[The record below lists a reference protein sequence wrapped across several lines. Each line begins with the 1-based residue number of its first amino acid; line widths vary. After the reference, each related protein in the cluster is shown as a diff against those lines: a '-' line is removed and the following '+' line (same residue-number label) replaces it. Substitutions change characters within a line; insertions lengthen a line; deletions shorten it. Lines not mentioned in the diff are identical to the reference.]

1 MHSLVFSEL
10 LFMIWDWNNKV
21 CLWFSCAL
29 EVALPSFCH
38 QMLFFASKLWIFFA
52 KNRSKALNFSD
63 FRCPSLVKKYPFTG
77 KNVFYSYDFWTK
89 GPKCRTHKTDLKNDT
104 KKRTL
109 RKFSTGDQESHIPK
123 QEINSC
129 FQKSLQTHIAHK
141 AYQSVLSHLPKY
153 HFCGVNVIRPQSKL
167 ITVCYKPRML
177 CILTVGRY
185 YRCVIICK
193 G

>member
-29 EVALPSFCH
+29 EVALPSFRH

-52 KNRSKALNFSD
+52 KNRSKALNFWD

-104 KKRTL
+104 KQKDFKKVQYRGP
-109 RKFSTGDQESHIPK
+109 RKSHSKTGNKFLFPKVFTNTYSTQSIPK
-123 QEINSC
+123 CAFTLAKI
-129 FQKSLQTHIAHK
+129 SLLWCECDPTPIQTN
-141 AYQSVLSHLPKY
+141 Y
-153 HFCGVNVIRPQSKL
+153 C
-167 ITVCYKPRML
+167 ML
-177 CILTVGRY
+177 QA
-185 YRCVIICK
+185 
-193 G
+193 